1 MMASRCTPWLTFAL
15 SSALALPL
23 SACGSDDGANGEGTI
38 TFTTWG
44 EEYIEQE
51 IPADSGDG
59 DGFIDGWSVVFDEF
73 LVNFQ
78 KIVVADGS
86 GEVAAEHAGA
96 MLFDNKAEGVKT
108 IVEFAGVPAK
118 AWNRVSYEIAP
129 ASAGSERSKEVSA
142 ADKQLMVDGGY
153 SLYVAGTA
161 TKQDVS
167 KTFAWG
173 FDIGTKYR
181 ECHSEQD
188 GRDEEGLV
196 VKNGGQLEAQLT
208 THGDH
213 FFYDRLQSSPDPAV
227 LTSLRFQGIA
237 DADSDEDGDVTRTE
251 LDLALLD
258 VFTYDP
264 SGFDAATMGEFIES
278 LARTVGHF
286 RGEGECTVS
295 EL

>member
-1 MMASRCTPWLTFAL
+1 MTSRLNNWFTFI
-15 SSALALPL
+15 STCALAL
-23 SACGSDDGANGEGTI
+23 SVNACGSDDEADGEGAI

-59 DGFIDGWSVVFDEF
+59 DGFVDGWSVVFDKF

-78 KIVVADGS
+78 NIVVADAA
-86 GEVAAEHAGA
+86 GEVAAEHAGS
-96 MLFDNKAEGVKT
+96 MLFDNTVEGVKT
-108 IVEFAGVPAK
+108 IIEFEGVKAK

-129 ASAGSERSKEVSA
+129 ASADSELSAEVGA

-161 TKQDVS
+161 TKGSAS
-167 KTFAWG
+167 KSFAWG
-173 FDIGTKYR
+173 FDIGTKYQ
-181 ECHSEQD
+181 ECHSEQN
-188 GRDEEGLV
+188 GREEEGLV

-213 FFYDRLQSSPDPAV
+213 FFYDRLQSSDNPAIV
-227 LTSLRFQGIA
+227 TSLRFDGIAAA
-237 DADSDEDGDVTRTE
+237 DADEDDEVTREE
-251 LDLALLD
+251 LDEQLLD
-258 VFTYDP
+258 VFLYDP
-264 SGFDAATMGEFIES
+264 SGFDAATMGAFVES

-295 EL
+295 DL